1 MIEPINKNRVEA
13 TDWQFKSEVI
23 DKINEVIAVINSTVE
38 KIDDFFDE
46 DRKNNDNDDDGSNN
60 IQQ

>member
-13 TDWQFKSEVI
+13 TDWQFKSETI
-23 DKINEVIAVINSTVE
+23 DKINEIISVINSTVE
-38 KIDDFFDE
+38 KLNE
-46 DRKNNDNDDDGSNN
+46 NNNDDDDGSNN